1 MDKLIYTAL
10 NSLGSLR
17 GTQIVTAQNLAN
29 QNVPGFRRD
38 TVGSGKTFNLED
50 GGELSA
56 RAFQIDRENAGFSDL
71 PGFMNQ
77 TGEDLDIAIADKG
90 YFCGKPDGSG
100 APALTRR
107 GDLHVGLDGTLVNG
121 ANEAVLDT
129 AQRPITLPP
138 FRNIVIDELGRISIE
153 PIDGAPGERLDVA
166 TIGTTQATG
175 LQLVKGEDG
184 QIRPVGAPLPA
195 PDQTAKVMQ
204 RVLEGSNVNSTEEL
218 IDSIDLQRSFELNM
232 RVVSTAKELD
242 EAGVSLMRLPG

>member
-38 TVGSGKTFNLED
+38 TVGEGKSFILD
-50 GGELSA
+50 DAGELSA
-56 RAFQIDRENAGFSDL
+56 RAFQIDREQASFSDL

-77 TGEDLDIAIADKG
+77 TGEALDIAIADKG
-90 YFCGKPDGSG
+90 YFYIQPDTGG

-107 GDLHVGLDGTLVNG
+107 GDLHVGLDGKLVNG

-138 FRNIVIDELGRISIE
+138 FRSVVVDEIGRITIE
-153 PIDGAPGERLDVA
+153 PIDGAPGERLEVA

-184 QIRPVGAPLPA
+184 QIRPVGAPMPG
-195 PDQTAKVMQ
+195 PDQSAKVMQ
-204 RVLEGSNVNSTEEL
+204 GVLEGSNVNSTEEL
-218 IDSIDLQRSFELNM
+218 ISSIDLQRSFELNM